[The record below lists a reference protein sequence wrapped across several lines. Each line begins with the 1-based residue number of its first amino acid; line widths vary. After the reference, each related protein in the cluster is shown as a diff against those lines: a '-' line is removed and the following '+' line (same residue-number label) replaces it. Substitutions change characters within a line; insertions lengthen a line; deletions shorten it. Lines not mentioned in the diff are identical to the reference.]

1 MLILVL
7 CNFSVTNITIDEV
20 DQALVFEVVEVS
32 VVNIKLLTIHV
43 CKYSVSIIIDVNTK
57 SQLT

>member
-1 MLILVL
+1 M
-7 CNFSVTNITIDEV
+7 TNITIDEV

-57 SQLT
+57 SQLK